1 MSGRALL
8 SPKLATYG
16 SAFVLSFL
24 TMAVFAYSK
33 DQGPES
39 AVRRYH
45 QAVFSQDIEAVRR
58 METGEGQYSK
68 ELPRLMTQLYGQ
80 SESMSLGK
88 VQKDGRRAYV
98 DVIYTL
104 SGQRGIMALRF
115 VVDKPDLKWR
125 VQSDETVRLLSR
137 MSRFE

>member
-1 MSGRALL
+1 MKERALV
-8 SPKLATYG
+8 SPHLAAYG
-16 SAFVLSFL
+16 SAVVLSFL
-24 TMAVFAYSK
+24 TLAVFAYSK

-45 QAVFSQDIEAVRR
+45 QAVINRDLEAVRK
-58 METGEGQYSK
+58 METGDGQYGN
-68 ELPRLMTQLYGQ
+68 ELPRVVGQLT
-80 SESMSLGK
+80 SESQSVSLGK

-115 VVDKPDLKWR
+115 VVDKPEMKWR

-137 MSRFE
+137 MSQFE